1 MPELWVPWARCSV
14 GLGVRGD
21 SPLVFPVGVVTGIEL
36 GGKAHPVWCH
46 LWSPVHI
53 WPAVSG
59 PAVCTSWGS
68 PVLRQMLLLP
78 LPSLQWTPIGVR
90 RHQSFWEKH
99 IQTCEQPLQLGP
111 SSSEQ
116 ESREQ
121 PDLLRSVGN
130 RDHRDLLGLVRL
142 EEAAPRASKPRQFA
156 WHRVCLKCTQHWEMQ
171 ITLQVYKKLRLNNNS
186 RALPGTVF

>member
-99 IQTCEQPLQLGP
+99 IHLWTAPAAGSVQLRAGIQGTAWSAEICWEQGPQRLAGLGEAWG
-111 SSSEQ
+111 SSSPSFQ
-116 ESREQ
+116 TKAICLTQ
-121 PDLLRSVGN
+121 SVFEMHSALGN
-130 RDHRDLLGLVRL
+130 ADYT
-142 EEAAPRASKPRQFA
+142 AS
-156 WHRVCLKCTQHWEMQ
+156 L
-171 ITLQVYKKLRLNNNS
+171 
-186 RALPGTVF
+186 